1 MKPIY
6 PLKLIIF
13 ATVALLL
20 LGLAG
25 CSDATRV
32 SDGSSNGLAATP
44 TIPAFQSPDVS
55 SAAAIPVTGTNPVT
69 GALPASSS
77 AFSGNGRFDL
87 SFGISASLAG
97 TTSAINATRATQIER
112 QLTPSLEAV
121 NDLSDLPGGNVPVI
135 VSQCGLA
142 NAFYVSTVPEI
153 VLCTELLDAA
163 YNALL
168 GLFDQDIA
176 RASRIAGQVFT
187 FFMLHEIAHALD
199 DLLDLPVFGNT
210 ESAADAIATVLA
222 AETGTPDIV
231 LFSAYLFTLSGDG
244 TFGDVHHAGED
255 RAGDLVCWVLGSDP
269 ALLAADGLSE
279 LGQQFVD
286 VGRDCVGEY
295 AEQRTAVERWIPRLG
310 DLDAS
315 QQLTQLRSAKNQSD
329 ARQDMSTILNQLN
342 LLL

>member
-1 MKPIY
+1 MNPIY
-6 PLKLIIF
+6 PLKLICF
-13 ATVALLL
+13 ATVVLLQ
-20 LGLAG
+20 LGLAACG
-25 CSDATRV
+25 DATGV
-32 SDGSSNGLAATP
+32 NNGVSSNALATTP
-44 TIPAFQSPDVS
+44 IIPTFHSPDANNPGNTP
-55 SAAAIPVTGTNPVT
+55 AAMPVTGTLPV
-69 GALPASSS
+69 SSS
-77 AFSGNGRFDL
+77 ASSGNGRFNL
-87 SFGISASLAG
+87 SFGLSMSLAG
-97 TTSAINATRATQIER
+97 TTSAVSATRATQIER
-112 QLTPSLEAV
+112 QLTPSMLAV
-121 NDLSDLPGGNVPVI
+121 NDLVGLPDGNVPII

-142 NAFYVSTVPEI
+142 NAFYVSSVPEI

-163 YNALL
+163 YQALL
-168 GLFDQDIA
+168 RLFDQDIA
-176 RASRIAGQVFT
+176 RASRVAGQVFT

-199 DLLDLPVFGNT
+199 HQLDLPVFGNT

-269 ALLAADGLSE
+269 ALMAAEGLNE

-286 VGRDCVGEY
+286 AGRDCVGEY

-315 QQLTQLRSAKNQSD
+315 QQLTQLNSAKSESD
-329 ARQDMSTILNQLN
+329 AHQDMNTILNQLN